1 MAEIKETF
9 SMYCSWKEAPGDADL
24 NQMAEWLSKE
34 VDGEYKIKKD
44 EDDDGWSLYI
54 IKEVE

>member
-9 SMYCSWKEAPGDADL
+9 SMYTSWQESIGDGDLKEL
-24 NQMAEWLSKE
+24 AEWLSKE

-44 EDDDGWSLYI
+44 EDADGYSIYF